1 MVIGKRRAVLYC
13 QKIEIL
19 SLSLLLFI
27 LPFEG
32 VTTIKEIF
40 FFSLLG
46 AFVVKSIL
54 DFKNIP
60 LKLSLPNRTLNIL
73 IIISFLWSAIALLN
87 AIDPL
92 YSLQEIMNK
101 MTKQYMLYFL
111 TFLIVSEISFDKVK
125 RLFYPLVLS
134 TLIMSVYACYQF
146 YQSPVF
152 LENRVSGFTGA
163 FYRLSIFLVLTIP
176 VITALAFTFHG
187 WLRRILLMIVL
198 ISSVALFFT
207 FTRAAWIAVVV
218 EASML
223 ITIFLKKYRKFL
235 LLLIVAMF
243 LAIIGL
249 SYKSIISNQLV
260 VHGSEKPR
268 IEALELS
275 IELIRKN
282 PVTGIGYGKGTFSKY
297 YPDVYAKHA
306 HNIFLNTA
314 IELGI
319 TGLIIF
325 MAILA
330 IIIRHFTSAIRKE
343 SLFEKKLL
351 IAGIFASLVGFIS
364 LNLFDY
370 MYHGWPGQMFWIL
383 IGFGFAII
391 RYFNNSANGQS
402 KSVSNRPNIP

>member
-1 MVIGKRRAVLYC
+1 MNVIHKGRVIPFY

-19 SLSLLLFI
+19 SLSVLLFI

-32 VTTIKEIF
+32 VITIKETL
-40 FFSLLG
+40 FFSLIG
-46 AFVVKSIL
+46 TFIVKGIL
-54 DFKNIP
+54 DYKNIS
-60 LKLSLPNRTLNIL
+60 LTISLPNKALNIL
-73 IIISFLWSAIALLN
+73 IIISFFWGAIALLN
-87 AIDPL
+87 AIAPL
-92 YSLQEIMNK
+92 YSLQELINK
-101 MTKQYMLYFL
+101 MAKQYLLYFL
-111 TFLIVSEISFDKVK
+111 TFLIVSEISLDKVK
-125 RLFYPLVLS
+125 WLFIPLVLS
-134 TLIMSVYACYQF
+134 SLIMSVYACYQF
-146 YQSPVF
+146 YHSPVF

-163 FYRLSIFLVLTIP
+163 FYRLSTFLVLTIP

-187 WLRRILLMIVL
+187 WLRRILLMITL
-198 ISSVALFFT
+198 ISSVTLFFT

-218 EASML
+218 EASIL
-223 ITIFLKKYRKFL
+223 ITIFFKKYRKFI
-235 LLLIVAMF
+235 LLLIVAM
-243 LAIIGL
+243 LLTMIGL
-249 SYKSIISNQLV
+249 SYKSIIPNQLV

-268 IEALELS
+268 IEALKLS

-330 IIIRHFTSAIRKE
+330 IIIKIFISAMRKE
-343 SLFEKKLL
+343 TLFEKRLL
-351 IAGIFASLVGFIS
+351 IAGIFASVIGFLS

-383 IGFGFAII
+383 IGFGFALIKRHGALGDNQPKI
-391 RYFNNSANGQS
+391 SL
-402 KSVSNRPNIP
+402 